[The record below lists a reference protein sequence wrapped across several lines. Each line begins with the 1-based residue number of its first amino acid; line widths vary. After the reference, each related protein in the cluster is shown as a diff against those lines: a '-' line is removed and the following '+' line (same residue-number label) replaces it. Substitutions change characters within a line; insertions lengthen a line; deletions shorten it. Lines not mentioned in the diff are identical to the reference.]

1 MRRLALGLVVAL
13 CLNAAAVSA
22 QSAFGHVDTPRPG
35 DTIYGVVAVSGWVL
49 DINAVSSI
57 DLYVD
62 GAKVATADINL
73 PRVDVLNVFP
83 TYANSPTA
91 LPGFITS
98 FYTEKGAPNFVYP
111 SGAHTVSIKVVES
124 ANPNV
129 SIDIADIPVTVDNT
143 LNQTPF
149 GYIDIPD
156 ANPQSTEG
164 FDSAHP
170 VAGWAIDDSVCPVG
184 SSRAKCGVDHID
196 ILVDGQIVAGAVC
209 CNVPGQPSSGST
221 AGPGIYGT
229 TRPDVQAAF
238 PDVPDSSFF
247 RLVRQHRHDPV
258 HQRPSYDH
266 RPGHRRAG
274 GFPRDRQPDGT
285 DRQREPESPSVRR
298 SGLSPR

>member
-1 MRRLALGLVVAL
+1 M
-13 CLNAAAVSA
+13 
-22 QSAFGHVDTPRPG
+22 
-35 DTIYGVVAVSGWVL
+35 SGWVL

-238 PDVPDSSFF
+238 PDVPDSLF

-285 DRQREPESPSVRR
+285 DRQREPEPPSVRR